1 MNKATLVHR
10 SLGYYRRSH
19 LAVICGVAAA
29 VAVLA
34 GALLVGDSVRGS
46 LRGLALNRIGETDDV
61 ITANGFFRQQLAADL
76 KSRQGFSSDFRDAC
90 AFIALEGAVTNDANK
105 RRAGGVA
112 VYGVDESFFAF
123 HNRAADLLPAGN
135 EVLIS
140 PGLAAEIG
148 ADTEDQILLRIEKP
162 SAIPVESIHARKED
176 LGITMRSL
184 VKATLAPEN
193 LGEFSL
199 RPQQG
204 AVRAVFISLSRL
216 QRNLEQE
223 NKANILLLSRRD
235 RTMSDAQ
242 AASVIRNTLK
252 DAFQIADL
260 GLKLRA
266 LPAGCIA
273 LESDTAIIPDQLAD
287 RASSVADELHL
298 RPSPVMTYLANSI
311 RIGER
316 VIPYSLVTSLTPFD
330 YQRIKGG
337 TGEKA
342 AATMPLVLNDWAAS
356 DLGAKPG
363 DDVELEYYLWR
374 EEGRLDTASTKFHL
388 EATVPLRGAAE
399 DRDYSPEYPGI
410 TGAENLS
417 DWDPPFPVDLTRIRP
432 KDEDYWDRYR
442 TTPKAFIL
450 LKDGQRLWQ
459 TRYGRLTSVRFYP
472 DDPANENT
480 DLTHLKDAY
489 SSKLRAALDPTT
501 NGLTLAAVRS
511 ENLAA
516 SRGATDFGQYFTY
529 FSFFLVVS
537 ALLLAALFF
546 RLNLEQRLREIGLL
560 RAVGFPPTEVRNLYL
575 REGVLLAVVGSIIG
589 AIGAIAYAWLMMYG
603 LRTFWV
609 GAVGTT
615 ALELHVSIVSLIIG
629 AAGGI
634 IAAALCIVLTLRGL
648 LPASPRSL
656 LTGSLENVSRSTTRG
671 TIRKF
676 FSAKRLAVV
685 CGAAGLILLVAG
697 LLKVVGQAGGFFG
710 AGSMLLVAGLGLWSL
725 WLQRETRPLLSGQG
739 TWTLTRLGFRNA
751 TFRPGR
757 SVLCIAL
764 VAAATF
770 ILVAVDAF
778 RRDPQL
784 ASLDPKSGTGGYTL
798 IAESLLPIVHDPNGS
813 EGRENLNLSGYEDTL
828 EGVTLTRFRLRPG
841 DDTSCLNLYQPRNP
855 RILGASEAFILSG
868 RFAFQGSLAEN
879 DAERQNP
886 WLLLDRELEDGA
898 IPVIADANS
907 LAYVLHMRLG
917 DEMTIGD
924 DTGEAVRM
932 KVVGALSDSIFQGE
946 MIMSER
952 NFVRKFPA
960 QEGFRLF
967 LVDTPAQK
975 TDEVSALLEDRL
987 SDYGFDATSTAEKL
1001 AGFHQVE
1008 NTYLSTF
1015 QTLGG
1020 LGLLLGTFGLAAVLV
1035 RNVIERRR
1043 ELALL
1048 RAVGY
1053 PAPTFTIMV
1062 VAENA
1067 LLLLCGL
1074 LTGYACAVI
1083 AIMPALA
1090 ARGGLPP
1097 ARSILL
1103 LAAVLATGMLASLV
1117 AVRAARQAG
1126 LLSALRSE

>member
-46 LRGLALNRIGETDDV
+46 LRSLALNRIGETDDV

-76 KSRQGFSSDFRDAC
+76 KAQEGIGAEFRDVC
-90 AFIALEGAVTNDANK
+90 AFIALEGAVTNDANR

-123 HNRAADLLPAGN
+123 HNRPTDLLPAGN

-148 ADTEDQILLRIEKP
+148 ANTEDQILLRIEKP

-223 NKANILLLSRRD
+223 NKTNILLLSRRD
-235 RTMSDAQ
+235 RTTSDAQ
-242 AASVIRNTLK
+242 AASIIRNALK
-252 DAFQIADL
+252 ETFQLADL

-273 LESDTAIIPDQLAD
+273 LESDTAIIPEELAN
-287 RASSVADELHL
+287 RAASFAEELRL

-311 RIGER
+311 RIGGR

-337 TGEKA
+337 AGEKA
-342 AATMPLVLNDWAAS
+342 SVNMPLVLNDWAAS

-363 DDVELEYYLWR
+363 DEVELEYYLWR
-374 EEGRLDTASTKFHL
+374 EEGRLDTARSTFRL
-388 EATVPLRGAAE
+388 DATVPLRGAAE

-432 KDEDYWDRYR
+432 RDEDYWDKYR

-450 LKDGQRLWQ
+450 LEDGQRLWQ

-472 DDPANENT
+472 NDPEDKNA
-480 DLTHLKDAY
+480 DLAVLKDAY

-501 NGLTLAAVRS
+501 NGLTVASVRS

-516 SRGATDFGQYFTY
+516 SRGGTDFGQYFTY

-546 RLNLEQRLREIGLL
+546 RLNVEQRLREIGLL
-560 RAVGFPPTEVRNLYL
+560 RAVGFPPAEVRNLYL
-575 REGVLLAVVGSIIG
+575 REGVLLAVAGSAIG
-589 AIGAIAYAWLMMYG
+589 AFGAIAYAWLMMYG

-615 ALELHVSIVSLIIG
+615 ALELHVSIVSLLIG
-629 AAGGI
+629 ATGGI
-634 IAAALCIVLTLRGL
+634 ITAALCIVLTLRGL

-656 LTGSLENVSRSTTRG
+656 LTGSLENVSRSTARG

-676 FSAKRLAVV
+676 FSAKRLALV
-685 CGAAGLILLVAG
+685 CGAAGLALLFAG
-697 LLKVVGQAGGFFG
+697 MLKVIGQAGGFFG
-710 AGSMLLVAGLGLWSL
+710 AGSLLLVAGLCLWSI
-725 WLQRETRPLLSGQG
+725 WLQRENRPLLSGQG
-739 TWTLTRLGFRNA
+739 AWTLIRLGFRNA

-778 RRDPQL
+778 RRDTQL
-784 ASLDPKSGTGGYTL
+784 ASLDPKSGTGGYSL

-813 EGRENLNLSGYEDTL
+813 EGRENLNLSGYEETL

-841 DDTSCLNLYQPRNP
+841 DDASCLNLYQPRNP
-855 RILGASEAFILSG
+855 RILGASEAFTRSG

-879 DAERQNP
+879 DAERENP
-886 WLLLDRELEDGA
+886 WLLLDREFEDGA

-907 LAYVLHMRLG
+907 LAYVLHIGLG
-917 DEMTIGD
+917 DELTVGD
-924 DTGEAVRM
+924 DAGEALRM

-946 MIMSER
+946 LIMSER
-952 NFVRKFPA
+952 NFVRRFPA

-967 LVDTPAQK
+967 LVDAPAQK

-987 SDYGFDATSTAEKL
+987 SDYGFDAASTAEKL

-1074 LTGYACAVI
+1074 LTGYACAVLAI
-1083 AIMPALA
+1083 APALA
-1090 ARGGLPP
+1090 TRGGFPP

-1103 LAAVLATGMLASLV
+1103 LAAVLVTGMLASLI
-1117 AVRAARQAG
+1117 AVRAARRAG